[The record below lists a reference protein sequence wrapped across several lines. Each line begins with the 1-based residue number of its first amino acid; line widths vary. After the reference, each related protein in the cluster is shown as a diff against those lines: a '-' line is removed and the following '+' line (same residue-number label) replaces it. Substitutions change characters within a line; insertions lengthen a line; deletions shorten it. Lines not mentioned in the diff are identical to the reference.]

1 MEYNISKQ
9 TKKQIVPKQITKL
22 TNIPTDE
29 IVVPEK
35 KVISRTLI
43 KIVNY
48 ASAANKPKQKPDDP
62 IKPDDPVKP
71 VKPIIT
77 FEFVKIERRGRKK
90 LTPDQLEQRA
100 LAKSLVS
107 KKGRGRPAITQEELK
122 TRTEAKETKVKLK
135 CGRKKLT
142 DEVIQARKLENALIV
157 KNKVG
162 RKPLTDT
169 ERADRKQYQKI
180 YQKNYYIQNPEKY
193 KQLIKQYGGDYSNA
207 CIYKLYSPNTKKF
220 YIASTTMDLDEKLKN
235 IISKL
240 KKPAQNNRV
249 FKLMKYLGGVDWKI
263 SPLIKIP
270 LKDVIEM
277 RNLEQI
283 YISSHQNEII
293 NINRRYCME
302 AIHDLLT
309 AFPAHFLPIKCQ
321 RYIKLN
327 KL

>member
-9 TKKQIVPKQITKL
+9 TKKQQKIVPEQITQL
-22 TNIPTDE
+22 TNNNTDE
-29 IVVPEK
+29 IVIPQK
-35 KVISRTLI
+35 KIISRTFI

-48 ASAANKPKQKPDDP
+48 ASASKPDP
-62 IKPDDPVKP
+62 IKPDEP

-77 FEFVKIERRGRKK
+77 FEFVKIERRGRKR
-90 LTPDQLEQRA
+90 LTPEQIEQRA
-100 LAKSLVS
+100 LAKSQTP
-107 KKGRGRPAITQEELK
+107 KKGRGRPAITKEELI
-122 TRTEAKETKVKLK
+122 TRNEAKEVKIKQK

-142 DEVIQARKLENALIV
+142 EEVIQARELESKLKV

-162 RKPLTDT
+162 RKPLTDN
-169 ERADRKQYQKI
+169 ERVERKQYQKS
-180 YQKNYYIQNPEKY
+180 YQKNYYIDHPEKY

-207 CIYKLYSPNTKKF
+207 CIYKLFSPKTKKF

-249 FKLMKYLGGVDWKI
+249 FKLMKFLGGVEWQI
-263 SPLIKIP
+263 APLIKIP

-302 AIHDLLT
+302 AIHDLLVS
-309 AFPAHFLPIKCQ
+309 FPAHLLPIKCQ
-321 RYIKLN
+321 RYMKLHN
-327 KL
+327 LTKV